1 MSLELGIEQ
10 SAIYWRQTVAIFPL
24 SERVV
29 NNIEQP
35 EEMGHASTDVTQH
48 YGEVDAAV
56 TFGAQEEGEGRD
68 ERKKQRAW
76 EEAKTQCIEASLCQ
90 LMYAT

>member
-1 MSLELGIEQ
+1 MSLELGIER
-10 SAIYWRQTVAIFPL
+10 SAIYWTRTVAIFPL

-48 YGEVDAAV
+48 QFLPYEEVDAAV
-56 TFGAQEEGEGRD
+56 TFGAQEEGEGKD
-68 ERKKQRAW
+68 ERRKQRAW
-76 EEAKTQCIEASLCQ
+76 EEK
-90 LMYAT
+90 MKRK